1 MPNATVPRTLSI
13 PVLSGQLDLVEQA
26 LPPVP
31 SRVLRL
37 QREFAAFTYERLS
50 AILGTVADATRTVAE
65 VTRVSARTTA
75 GQGSA
80 ALADVAK
87 TARADAKQ
95 VAGQARAQT
104 RRVATEAASETIGLL
119 DAGVDALD
127 DRPGSGTPY
136 EQWTKADLLERARE
150 RGVSGGNR
158 MTKAELIDAL
168 RGA

>member
-1 MPNATVPRTLSI
+1 MPNATVPRTLQV
-13 PVLSGQLDLVEQA
+13 PVLSGQLDRVERV

-37 QREFAAFTYERLS
+37 QRELAAFTYDRLS
-50 AILGTVADATRTVAE
+50 AIVGTVADATRTVAE

-80 ALADVAK
+80 AVADVAR

-95 VAGQARAQT
+95 VAGQARAQA
-104 RRVATEAASETIGLL
+104 RRVATEAESETVDLL

-136 EQWTKADLLERARE
+136 EQWTRADLLERARE
-150 RGVSGGNR
+150 RGVTGAYR
-158 MTKAELIDAL
+158 MNKAELIDAL
-168 RGA
+168 RA